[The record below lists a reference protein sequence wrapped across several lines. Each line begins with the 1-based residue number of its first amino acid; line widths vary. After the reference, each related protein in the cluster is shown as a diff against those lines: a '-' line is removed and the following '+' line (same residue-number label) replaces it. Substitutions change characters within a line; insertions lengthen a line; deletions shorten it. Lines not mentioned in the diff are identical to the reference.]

1 MTAARIVRP
10 STSAGWAPPWTDTP
24 DEIEHRRQA
33 AADTAQDLRD
43 QATGNDAGANGKR
56 ACSIL
61 TLPRDLSLH

>member
-24 DEIEHRRQA
+24 DEIEHRRRV

-43 QATGNDAGANGKR
+43 QATRQRRGRERQAGV
-56 ACSIL
+56 L
-61 TLPRDLSLH
+61 DLDPAA